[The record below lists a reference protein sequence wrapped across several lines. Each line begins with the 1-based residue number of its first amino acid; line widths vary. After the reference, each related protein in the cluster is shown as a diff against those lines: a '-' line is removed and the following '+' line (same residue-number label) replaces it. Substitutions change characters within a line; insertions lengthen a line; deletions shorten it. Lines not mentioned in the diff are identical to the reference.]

1 MQNRGCRAV
10 TKPAGRRALS
20 LKIEM
25 FGKEREFTLKGFL
38 FFIGKVLL
46 LYSLMKLYACY
57 IEQVNAEEVAKMQ
70 AAIPAVVS
78 MDGTQSLPEKIEMV
92 SRTRGFYYGRCHINE
107 KASEKDIVK
116 HYKSEFQKYG
126 WKYIGRY
133 YWKDI
138 HPERNIDERYYCFE
152 KEGEYCMNFC
162 LQMDKFVEGGGTR
175 IIFAID
181 LKKDNDDRKYCK
193 IEDEES

>member
-1 MQNRGCRAV
+1 M
-10 TKPAGRRALS
+10 
-20 LKIEM
+20 KIEM

-38 FFIGKVLL
+38 FFIGKFLL
-46 LYSLMKLYACY
+46 LYSLMKMHSYYVYQA
-57 IEQVNAEEVAKMQ
+57 NAEGVSKMQ

-78 MDGTQSLPEKIEMV
+78 MDGTESLPEKIKMV

-138 HPERNIDERYYCFE
+138 HPKRNIDERYYCFE
-152 KEGEYCMNFC
+152 KGGEYCMNFC

-181 LKKDNDDRKYCK
+181 LKKDNDDRKYCQ
-193 IEDEES
+193 IENEEP

>member
-1 MQNRGCRAV
+1 M
-10 TKPAGRRALS
+10 
-20 LKIEM
+20 KIDI
-25 FGKEREFTLKGFL
+25 FGKEREITLRDCL
-38 FFIGKVLL
+38 IVIGEILL
-46 LYSLMKLYACY
+46 LYGFSEL
-57 IEQVNAEEVAKMQ
+57 QVQSNNEANAEGMAKMQ

-78 MDGTQSLPEKIEMV
+78 MDGTESLPEKMKMV

-107 KASEKDIVK
+107 KASEKDIAQ
-116 HYKSEFQKYG
+116 HYKREFQKYG

-138 HPERNIDERYYCFE
+138 HPEKHIDERYYCFE

-193 IEDEES
+193 IEDVAP